1 MYNYGASLGLRYSLT
16 QTWSVGGNA
25 AYAKLDR
32 ADNGDGLESSFNT
45 PRWITNLNV
54 SNGDLWRGLGFS
66 VNYKHQ
72 DAFLWQSE
80 LATGNVSA
88 INTLDAQV
96 SYRLPKLNLLVKA
109 GGTNVLNQAYYTFIG
124 GPAVGGLYYTNLVWE
139 PRF

>member
-1 MYNYGASLGLRYSLT
+1 
-16 QTWSVGGNA
+16 
-25 AYAKLDR
+25 
-32 ADNGDGLESSFNT
+32 
-45 PRWITNLNV
+45 
-54 SNGDLWRGLGFS
+54 LWRGLGFS

-96 SYRLPKLNLLVKA
+96 SYRLQALNLLVKI
-109 GGTNVLNQAYYTFIG
+109 GGTNITNRYYYTFIG